1 MKRKNVPSLY
11 LTSSTICNLHLYA
24 FLYRI
29 IFFQLQIDY
38 QLLKNEA
45 TRVRKTRREYIGR
58 VYIRKKR
65 REERKDSGGERKKE
79 REREM
84 EN

>member
-11 LTSSTICNLHLYA
+11 LTLSTICNLHLYA
-24 FLYRI
+24 FLYWI

-45 TRVRKTRREYIGR
+45 TRVRKTRIGR

-79 REREM
+79 RERNGEL
-84 EN
+84 ET